1 MGKPSPPP
9 APNYQQSATQQGA
22 ANVEAAQKT
31 AILNNPNIISP
42 YGRQTVTYSSS
53 PIVDQQA
60 YDQAMQNW
68 RNTQGQTDENGNP
81 ISSAAPP
88 DISQFTRAGDLQPTV
103 TQTLTP
109 ESQAALEAQQR
120 ITQKLSGLGES
131 AIGTAQKIMGTP
143 FQYTGPGIETSAGPE
158 LPLNYGPAMGMYG
171 MAGSVAPDQYGMAQG
186 INAADYG
193 QAQGINAGAYG
204 QAQGV
209 NASPYGNLQSRLDLS
224 GVAAMP
230 VNAGTTA
237 QQAIMNR
244 LQPQIAQQS
253 AALTQQLANQGITP
267 GSEAWNNAMREQQ
280 QQQNDLV
287 SQAALQGIGL
297 DIAANQQGYGQALGA
312 ANLYNQALGQGF
324 GQAAQAQQM
333 ANQAIAQNYGQGIGA
348 QQLANQAIAQ
358 NFGQGLQGNQAI
370 NAAIA
375 QNYGQGMGSQQLAN
389 QAMAQ
394 NYGQAA
400 TSAGLYNQAAA
411 QAFNQNLAARQ
422 FANQAAL
429 QAYQQQL
436 AQYNQPLNQIA
447 ALLGGAQIQT
457 PQFQQYTGGGQIGA
471 APIFQA
477 ATNQGNYNT
486 AAYNAQMQALGGL
499 YSGLGSMAGAGL
511 GAWIGS
517 DVRIKSNIVKVG
529 EHPKG
534 FGIYEYDKFGRRE
547 RGVLAQE
554 VEKIMPE
561 AVMEHPDGYKMV
573 NYGAL

>member
-9 APNYQQSATQQGA
+9 APNYQQSATQQAA

-42 YGRQTVTYSSS
+42 YGKQTVTYASS
-53 PIVDQQA
+53 PIVDQQG
-60 YDQAMQNW
+60 YEQAMQNW
-68 RNTQGQTDENGNP
+68 RNNQGQVDEYGNA
-81 ISSAAPP
+81 IAGAAP

-120 ITQKLSGLGES
+120 ITQKLSGLGEQ
-131 AIGTAQKIMGTP
+131 AIGTAQNIMGTP
-143 FQYTGPGIETSAGPE
+143 FQYTGPGIETSLGEQAPM
-158 LPLNYGPAMGMYG
+158 NYGPAMGMYG
-171 MAGSVAPDQYGMAQG
+171 FAGGVNPEQYGALKT
-186 INAADYG
+186 
-193 QAQGINAGAYG
+193 QA
-204 QAQGV
+204 
-209 NASPYGNLQSRLDLS
+209 DLS

-230 VNAGTTA
+230 VNAGMTG
-237 QQAIMNR
+237 QQAILNR

-253 AALTQQLANQGITP
+253 AALRQQLANQGITP

-297 DIAANQQGYGQALGA
+297 DLSANQQGYGQALGA

-324 GQAAQAQQM
+324 GQAAQAR
-333 ANQAIAQNYGQGIGA
+333 
-348 QQLANQAIAQ
+348 
-358 NFGQGLQGNQAI
+358 
-370 NAAIA
+370 
-375 QNYGQGMGSQQLAN
+375 QLAN
-389 QAMAQ
+389 QAMSQ
-394 NYGQAA
+394 NYGQSA

-411 QAFNQNLAARQ
+411 QAFNQNLAAKQ
-422 FANQAAL
+422 FGNQAAL

-477 ATNQGNYNT
+477 ATNQGNYDT
-486 AAYNAQMQALGGL
+486 AAYNAQMNALGGL
-499 YSGLGSMAGAGL
+499 YGG
-511 GAWIGS
+511 IGS
-517 DVRIKSNIVKVG
+517 IAG
-529 EHPKG
+529 
-534 FGIYEYDKFGRRE
+534 
-547 RGVLAQE
+547 
-554 VEKIMPE
+554 
-561 AVMEHPDGYKMV
+561 
-573 NYGAL
+573 GALGGALGTKLFG

>member
-88 DISQFTRAGDLQPTV
+88 DISQFTRTGDLQPTV

-120 ITQKLSGLGES
+120 ITQKLSGLGEN
-131 AIGTAQKIMGTP
+131 AIGTAQKILGTP

-224 GVAAMP
+224 NVAAMP

-333 ANQAIAQNYGQGIGA
+333 ANQAAGQNFQQMLQGGQFGNQVAAQNFA
-348 QQLANQAIAQ
+348 QQQAATDAYNRAVQQNMAMGMSVTEAQNRAAAQNFAQGQAAAQAGNQAIAQ
-358 NFGQGLQGNQAI
+358 NFAQSQA
-370 NAAIA
+370 
-375 QNYGQGMGSQQLAN
+375 AN
-389 QAMAQ
+389 QA
-394 NYGQAA
+394 
-400 TSAGLYNQAAA
+400 YNQAVQQNMAMGMSAAEAQRAAAA
-411 QAFNQNLAARQ
+411 QN
-422 FANQAAL
+422 FAQAQAAHRHSRPSGCE
-429 QAYQQQL
+429 QHPRHCD
-436 AQYNQPLNQIA
+436 AQRWCSRLHGHHFRQDQRPA
-447 ALLGGAQIQT
+447 CKG
-457 PQFQQYTGGGQIGA
+457 PE
-471 APIFQA
+471 
-477 ATNQGNYNT
+477 
-486 AAYNAQMQALGGL
+486 
-499 YSGLGSMAGAGL
+499 
-511 GAWIGS
+511 
-517 DVRIKSNIVKVG
+517 VRCW
-529 EHPKG
+529 
-534 FGIYEYDKFGRRE
+534 
-547 RGVLAQE
+547 L
-554 VEKIMPE
+554 
-561 AVMEHPDGYKMV
+561 PDLHWSAKD
-573 NYGAL
+573 

>member
-1 MGKPSPPP
+1 MGKPSAPP
-9 APNYQQSATQQGA
+9 APNYQQSANQQGA

-42 YGRQTVTYSSS
+42 YGRQTVTYSSA
-53 PIVDQQA
+53 PIVDQQG
-60 YDQAMQNW
+60 YDRAMQNW
-68 RNTQGQTDENGNP
+68 RNTQGQTDEYGND
-81 ISSAAPP
+81 ISGPAP
-88 DISQFTRAGDLQPTV
+88 DISQFTRTGDLQPTV

-120 ITQKLSGLGES
+120 ITQKLSGLGEN
-131 AIGTAQKIMGTP
+131 AIGTAQKILGTP

-171 MAGSVAPDQYGMAQG
+171 MAGG
-186 INAADYG
+186 INPS
-193 QAQGINAGAYG
+193 Q
-204 QAQGV
+204 
-209 NASPYGNLQSRLDLS
+209 YGNLKTSADLS

-230 VNAGTTA
+230 VNAGTTG

-244 LQPQIAQQS
+244 LQPQIAQRS

-280 QQQNDLV
+280 QQENDLI

-297 DIAANQQGYGQALGA
+297 DMSANQQGYQQALGA

-324 GQAAQAQQM
+324 GQATQAR
-333 ANQAIAQNYGQGIGA
+333 
-348 QQLANQAIAQ
+348 
-358 NFGQGLQGNQAI
+358 
-370 NAAIA
+370 
-375 QNYGQGMGSQQLAN
+375 QLAN

-394 NYGQAA
+394 NYGQGA

-411 QAFNQNLAARQ
+411 QAFNQNLTARQ

-436 AQYNQPLNQIA
+436 AQYNQPLNQIS

-457 PQFQQYTGGGQIGA
+457 PQFQQYTGGGNIAA
-471 APIFQA
+471 APVFQA
-477 ATNQGNYNT
+477 ATNQGNYDA
-486 AAYNAQMQALGGL
+486 AAYNSQMQGLAGL
-499 YSGLGSMAGAGL
+499 YSGLGNIAGAGL
-511 GAWIGS
+511 SPGGFLRS
-517 DVRIKSNIVKVG
+517 DVRLKSNIVKVG
-529 EHPKG
+529 DHPKG
-534 FGIYEYDKFGRRE
+534 FGIYEYDIDGRRE

-561 AVMEHPDGYKMV
+561 AVMEHPNGYKMV
-573 NYGAL
+573 NYGVL

>member
-9 APNYQQSATQQGA
+9 APNYQQSATQQAA

-42 YGRQTVTYSSS
+42 YGKQTVTYSSS
-53 PIVDQQA
+53 PVVDQQA
-60 YDQAMQNW
+60 YEQAMQNW
-68 RNTQGQTDENGNP
+68 RNTQGQTDEAGND
-81 ISSAAPP
+81 ISGPAP

-131 AIGTAQKIMGTP
+131 AIGTAQNIMGTP
-143 FQYTGPGIETSAGPE
+143 FQYSGPGIQTSLGQQMPM
-158 LPLNYGPAMGMYG
+158 NYGPAMGMYG
-171 MAGSVAPDQYGMAQG
+171 MAGSVNPNQ
-186 INAADYG
+186 
-193 QAQGINAGAYG
+193 YG

-209 NASPYGNLQSRLDLS
+209 DASPYGNLRTNLDLS

-230 VNAGTTA
+230 VNAGTTG

-244 LQPQIAQQS
+244 LQPQIAQRS

-280 QQQNDLV
+280 QQENDLL

-297 DIAANQQGYGQALGA
+297 DMSANQQGYGQAVGA

-324 GQAAQAQQM
+324 GQTSAAQQL
-333 ANQAIAQNYGQGIGA
+333 ANQAVAQNYGQGLGA
-348 QQLANQAIAQ
+348 QQLANQAI
-358 NFGQGLQGNQAI
+358 G
-370 NAAIA
+370 
-375 QNYGQGMGSQQLAN
+375 
-389 QAMAQ
+389 Q
-394 NYGQAA
+394 NYGQAG

-411 QAFNQNLAARQ
+411 QGFNQNLSAAQ
-422 FANQAAL
+422 FGNQAAL

-477 ATNQGNYNT
+477 ATNQGNYDT
-486 AAYNAQMQALGGL
+486 AAYNAQMNALGGL
-499 YSGLGSMAGAGL
+499 YSGIGSIAGGGL
-511 GAWIGS
+511 AKFS
-517 DVRIKSNIVKVG
+517 DVRLKSNIVKVG
-529 EHPKG
+529 DHPMG
-534 FGIYEYDKFGRRE
+534 FGIYEYDIDGHRE

-554 VEKIMPE
+554 VEKIIPE
-561 AVMEHPDGYKMV
+561 AVIEHPNGYKMV
-573 NYGAL
+573 NYGAI